1 MSPPPVRP
9 DQPAR
14 PSAVDPAQPAGHQA
28 RTDGAAT
35 LVTQRAPL
43 ASARPLAARR
53 PAEPGAGP
61 QSATSP
67 APLKRTAN
75 QGDAPSFAVP
85 LRAAGTN
92 SPMSFA
98 KQTPTVIP
106 VRTGNPALTGNP
118 AGIGEPTRTGDPVRP
133 TVQRLAT
140 QTPAPAS
147 IPVPAPASFPVPAP
161 HTAHPTDAPPI
172 QRAPI
177 TAPPTPTTAPTPL
190 RTPTPAPRIPM
201 PMPMPQAAPTPTPTP
216 TPTPQPAPLP
226 APVQRSAPIQKRS
239 APAPTQK
246 PLPPTTTRT
255 APSSSTPAVTSA
267 SAPPPPA
274 FTTAAELDDLARKLV
289 APLSRLLRAELRS
302 DRERI
307 GRLRDHGR

>member
-1 MSPPPVRP
+1 MPPPPVRP

-61 QSATSP
+61 QPAASP
-67 APLKRTAN
+67 APLKRTAH
-75 QGDAPSFAVP
+75 QGDAPSTAVP

-106 VRTGNPALTGNP
+106 ARTGNPARTGSP
-118 AGIGEPTRTGDPVRP
+118 AGTGEPTRTGDPVRP

-140 QTPAPAS
+140 QT
-147 IPVPAPASFPVPAP
+147 PAPASFPVPAP

-177 TAPPTPTTAPTPL
+177 TAPTPL

-201 PMPMPQAAPTPTPTP
+201 PMPVPQAAPTP

-239 APAPTQK
+239 APTPAPTQK
-246 PLPPTTTRT
+246 PLPPATTRT